1 MIECVQDFSIVV
13 NPGCDCTFN
22 WAVPGAGICRLRYTV
37 SYFDGILTPCL
48 GATPSALPPWD
59 GTLPV
64 WDGFQYLSANSANF
78 SVSGHRFFGANCFK
92 VGAQWLVDIA
102 GDSFG
107 VGNGMWLGQRIDP
120 CPIGVYTRTGGCQP
134 GPATFTLEGY
144 VP

>member
-1 MIECVQDFSIVV
+1 MITCAFPQSIVV
-13 NPGCDCTFN
+13 SQTCDCTFN
-22 WAVPGAGICRLRYTV
+22 WASPGLGTCRLRYTA
-37 SYFDGILTPCL
+37 SYFDGLLTPCL
-48 GATPSALPPWD
+48 NSTPSGLTPWD

-64 WDGFQYLSANSANF
+64 WDGAQYLSAATPF

-107 VGNGMWLGQRIDP
+107 VGNGMWLGSRVDP
-120 CPIGVYTRTGGCQP
+120 CPIGVYNRTGGCQP
-134 GPATFTLEGY
+134 GPATLTLEAY